1 MASRRPTVLDVAK
14 VAVVSPST
22 VSRCLRG
29 GGYVSEDVRRRV
41 AEAVEFLQYEPN
53 DIARSLR
60 GDRTNSIGAVFPQI
74 ANPYFSRCVQK
85 IELEATRQGYSVI
98 LLTHQED
105 PERQSRQLAVL
116 RRARIDG
123 VILTAAPGTD
133 MAALRREI
141 ADIPVVALDR
151 PLWDDADVIM
161 LQHRRA
167 AFQAT
172 LHLLGHGLR
181 HIACVT
187 ANPAVYSFQERIDGY
202 TQAMQESGRQ
212 PTIIAAPDYNELEAK
227 IRAAVLARPA
237 MEAVLTLSNMAT
249 VSVLKAVQ
257 SVAGKRRR
265 PLALI
270 GFDDVDLATL
280 VQPSLTVMVQPTEQM
295 AHDSVELLFSRI
307 TKSGP
312 ADVRRI
318 ESEGT
323 LICRQ
328 SCGCLLARG

>member
-14 VAVVSPST
+14 VAAVSPST

-41 AEAVEFLQYEPN
+41 AEAVEFLHYEPN

-74 ANPYFSRCVQK
+74 ANPFFSRCVQK

-123 VILTAAPGTD
+123 VILTAAPGTNMD
-133 MAALRREI
+133 ALRREI
-141 ADIPVVALDR
+141 ADIPIVALDR
-151 PLWDDADVIM
+151 PLWHDADVIM

-172 LHLLGHGLR
+172 LHLLGHDLR
-181 HIACVT
+181 HVACVT
-187 ANPAVYSFQERIDGY
+187 ANPSVYSFKERIDGY

-212 PTIIAAPDYNELEAK
+212 PTVIAAPDYNELEAK
-227 IRAAVLARPA
+227 IRAAVLAKPA
-237 MEAVLTLSNMAT
+237 IDAVLTLSNMAT
-249 VSVLKAVQ
+249 VSALKAVQ
-257 SVAGKRRR
+257 SAAGKRRR

-307 TKSGP
+307 SNSGP
-312 ADVRRI
+312 PDVRRI
-318 ESEGT
+318 QSEGI

-328 SCGCLLARG
+328 SCGCLHARL